1 MGTESLSACLR
12 QLGVDEISHLKCN
25 SIRELHRFHVER
37 GASLDWKTI
46 ACQNNGLLLYAIAS
60 QFLNPRACYEELV
73 ACCEELLSFH
83 SFVNIVMP
91 IFLDEQLGG
100 VNRVNQCFTFFFST
114 LRRDTPS
121 ADCDPSVYAWYE
133 CVVCYLPFSPSLLQ
147 QMQLFFVSF
156 PSSSLLRC
164 MIRLAQ
170 NNVDCFLQTVAAP
183 DALSSTLLSLLN
195 ETPFTEKDGF
205 ASVLWQFVLKCMQ
218 AKSDLFFASDVMV
231 LVDILIRSLKDEDDA
246 FPVWARLGSDG

>member
-37 GASLDWKTI
+37 GAPLDWKTI

-147 QMQLFFVSF
+147 QMQLFLRLFFVLFSAALYD
-156 PSSSLLRC
+156 SSRAEQR
-164 MIRLAQ
+164 RL
-170 NNVDCFLQTVAAP
+170 
-183 DALSSTLLSLLN
+183 LSSNRSGSGRAVVNPPLSA
-195 ETPFTEKDGF
+195 ERD
-205 ASVLWQFVLKCMQ
+205 SVCREGRLCV
-218 AKSDLFFASDVMV
+218 
-231 LVDILIRSLKDEDDA
+231 R
-246 FPVWARLGSDG
+246 PVAVCAEVHAGEE